1 MRQQFT
7 FIAVLALLTACGG
20 GGGGDS
26 TVATSSGVFVNS
38 PTKGITYFASPS
50 GLTGTTD
57 ENGTYSYKSGDTVTF
72 STSTSNLGGVPVDAH
87 AAVGGNLG
95 RKQPNALSGTWTTA
109 ASFRSTYPYPFA
121 RHTRASTHAIPARH
135 GTARHTP

>member
-7 FIAVLALLTACGG
+7 FIAVLALLTACGGGGGG

-38 PTKGITYFASPS
+38 PTKGIKYSASPS

-57 ENGTYSYKSGDTVTF
+57 ENGSYSYKAGDTVTF
-72 STSTSNLGGVPVDAH
+72 SLDLG
-87 AAVGGNLG
+87 
-95 RKQPNALSGTWTTA
+95 
-109 ASFRSTYPYPFA
+109 
-121 RHTRASTHAIPARH
+121 ASTVTL
-135 GTARHTP
+135 GSTASPSA